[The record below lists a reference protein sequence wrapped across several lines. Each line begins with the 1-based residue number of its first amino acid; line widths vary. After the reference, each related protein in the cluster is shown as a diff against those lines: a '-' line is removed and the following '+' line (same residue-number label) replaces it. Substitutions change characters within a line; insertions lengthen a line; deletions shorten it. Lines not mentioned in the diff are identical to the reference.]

1 MKAFIFFFDF
11 LKIYDRINIVSKG
24 EFFNMKKQYLSL
36 KNILL
41 LLGMGI
47 SLNGCQKETNEVEN
61 LVINEVESKEP
72 VLNKNLASDT
82 INQMLEEAK
91 KLVPE
96 IEVKDITI
104 SAIGDCTLGTD
115 THFGYENSF
124 TNVLD
129 NNNRDFSYFFKGV
142 YDVLSKDDLTIA
154 NLETPFT
161 DASEEYRV
169 EKTFNFKGDAEYTN
183 ILSDGSIEVVNLAN
197 NHTYDYGEKG
207 YNDTINILENTSIP
221 YFGYENYSILEVED
235 MKIGL
240 AGFTGW
246 NEDVT
251 KENTEKAIEYFQNNN
266 ADLIIMTYH
275 WGIEREYKQNEIQES
290 IARHA
295 IDSGADLV
303 LGHHPH
309 VLQGIESYNGK
320 YIVYSLGNFV
330 FGGNRN
336 PNDKDTMIFQETFHY
351 ENGVLKDTSIKIIPC
366 SLSSRTDL
374 NDYQP
379 KILDGE
385 EHKRVL
391 KKVLDSSTN
400 LEYTE

>member
-1 MKAFIFFFDF
+1 MK
-11 LKIYDRINIVSKG
+11 R
-24 EFFNMKKQYLSL
+24 QYITLRNS
-36 KNILL
+36 LL
-41 LLGMGI
+41 LLGI
-47 SLNGCQKETNEVEN
+47 SVSLNGCQRK
-61 LVINEVESKEP
+61 INEIDNITVNEKASMEQ
-72 VLNKNLASDT
+72 VLDTTHT
-82 INQMLEEAK
+82 INTVNKMIKEAMNIIPK
-91 KLVPE
+91 

-115 THFGYENSF
+115 LHFGYPNSF
-124 TNVLD
+124 TYVVD

-142 YDVLSKDDLTIA
+142 YNILSKDDLTIA
-154 NLETPFT
+154 NLESPLT

-169 EKTFNFKGDAEYTN
+169 EKTFNFKGDTDYTN
-183 ILSDGSIEVVNLAN
+183 ILSEGSIEVVNLAN

-207 YNDTINILENTSIP
+207 YNDTINILEKANIP
-221 YFGYENYSILEVED
+221 YFGYENYSILEIEGI
-235 MKIGL
+235 KIGL
-240 AGFTGW
+240 AGLTGW
-246 NEDVT
+246 NEDVA
-251 KENTEKAIEYFQNNN
+251 KENTEKAIEYFQDNNT
-266 ADLIIMTYH
+266 DLIIMTYH
-275 WGIEREYKQNEIQES
+275 WGIEREYTQNEVQEN

-309 VLQGIESYNGK
+309 VLQGIENYNGK

-336 PNDKDTMIFQETFHY
+336 PSDKDTMIFQETFHY
-351 ENGVLKDTSIKIIPC
+351 ENGILKDTSMNIIPC
-366 SLSSRTDL
+366 SLSRRTDL

-385 EHKRVL
+385 EQKRVL

-400 LEYTE
+400 LGDF

>member
-1 MKAFIFFFDF
+1 MIKPVLIRKGFYMK
-11 LKIYDRINIVSKG
+11 R
-24 EFFNMKKQYLSL
+24 QYITLRNS
-36 KNILL
+36 LL
-41 LLGMGI
+41 LLGI
-47 SLNGCQKETNEVEN
+47 SVSLNGCQRK
-61 LVINEVESKEP
+61 INEIDNITVNEKASMEQ
-72 VLNKNLASDT
+72 VLDTTHT
-82 INQMLEEAK
+82 INTVNKMIREAMNIIPK
-91 KLVPE
+91 

-115 THFGYENSF
+115 LHFGYPNSF
-124 TNVLD
+124 TYVVD

-142 YDVLSKDDLTIA
+142 YNILSKDDLTIA
-154 NLETPFT
+154 NLESPLT

-169 EKTFNFKGDAEYTN
+169 EKTFNFKGDTDYTN
-183 ILSDGSIEVVNLAN
+183 ILSEGSIEVVNLAN

-207 YNDTINILENTSIP
+207 YNDTINILEKANIP
-221 YFGYENYSILEVED
+221 YFGYENYSILEIEGI
-235 MKIGL
+235 KIGL
-240 AGFTGW
+240 AGLTGW
-246 NEDVT
+246 NEDVA
-251 KENTEKAIEYFQNNN
+251 KENTEKAIEYFQDNNI
-266 ADLIIMTYH
+266 DLIIMTYH
-275 WGIEREYKQNEIQES
+275 WGIEREYNQNEVQEN

-309 VLQGIESYNGK
+309 VLQGIENYKGK

-336 PNDKDTMIFQETFHY
+336 PSDKDTMIFQETFHY
-351 ENGVLKDTSIKIIPC
+351 ENGILKDTSINIIPC

-385 EHKRVL
+385 EQKRVL

-400 LEYTE
+400 LGDF

>member
-1 MKAFIFFFDF
+1 MK
-11 LKIYDRINIVSKG
+11 R
-24 EFFNMKKQYLSL
+24 QYVTLRNS
-36 KNILL
+36 LL
-41 LLGMGI
+41 LLGI
-47 SLNGCQKETNEVEN
+47 SVSLNGCQRK
-61 LVINEVESKEP
+61 INEIDNITVNEKASMEQ
-72 VLNKNLASDT
+72 VLDTTHT
-82 INQMLEEAK
+82 INTVNKMIKEAMNII
-91 KLVPE
+91 PE

-115 THFGYENSF
+115 LHFGYPNSF
-124 TNVLD
+124 TYVVD

-142 YDVLSKDDLTIA
+142 YNILSKDDLTIA
-154 NLETPFT
+154 NLESPLT

-169 EKTFNFKGDAEYTN
+169 EKTFNFKGDTDYTN
-183 ILSDGSIEVVNLAN
+183 ILSEGSIEVVNLAN

-207 YNDTINILENTSIP
+207 YNDTINILEKANTP
-221 YFGYENYSILEVED
+221 YFGYENYSILEIEGI
-235 MKIGL
+235 KIGL
-240 AGFTGW
+240 AGLTGW
-246 NEDVT
+246 NEDVA
-251 KENTEKAIEYFQNNN
+251 KENTEKAIKYFQDNNT
-266 ADLIIMTYH
+266 DLIIMTYH
-275 WGIEREYKQNEIQES
+275 WGIEREYNQNEVQEN

-309 VLQGIESYNGK
+309 VLQGIENYKGK

-336 PNDKDTMIFQETFHY
+336 PSDKDTMIFQETFHY
-351 ENGVLKDTSIKIIPC
+351 ENGILKDTSINIIPC
-366 SLSSRTDL
+366 SLSSRSDL

-385 EHKRVL
+385 EQKRVL

-400 LEYTE
+400 LGDF